1 MQLISDR
8 EFLQSWGFPN
18 ISPCN
23 RNKSCDSRAQLMNFG
38 FVSTRFAGT
47 DGVSLEAAKW
57 AEVLWKEGHVSHWFS
72 GMSDRQPGISMVVPE
87 AYFGHESIL
96 EIDAEIWETETRS
109 REVTG
114 RIHELTA
121 LLKAALYDF
130 AEQFSIDVLIPQN
143 ALTIPMNIPL
153 GLAITEFLAETGMPC
168 IAHHHDFFWERSRFS
183 NSGEKDFL
191 DAAFPPSLP
200 NMQHVVINSHAQT
213 EISRRKGVTATL
225 IPNVFNFED
234 PAPGIDDYN
243 ADFKKEIGLAEDDI
257 LILQPTR
264 VVPRKGIEHA
274 IELVRALENPKCKLV
289 ISHSAGDEGFEYL
302 EKLERLAS
310 EAGIE
315 MLMVAD
321 RVDEQRGKTA
331 DGKKVYTLWD
341 AYPHADFV
349 TYPSLIEGFGNALLE
364 SVYFR
369 KPTLVNRYSVY
380 VEDIEPK
387 GFRFPSINGLV
398 TKKVVKEVR
407 RSIEDAEYRKT
418 VVDQNFKIAKK
429 HYGYKALGRLLKGC
443 VEKVS

>member
-1 MQLISDR
+1 M
-8 EFLQSWGFPN
+8 
-18 ISPCN
+18 
-23 RNKSCDSRAQLMNFG
+23 
-38 FVSTRFAGT
+38 
-47 DGVSLEAAKW
+47 
-57 AEVLWKEGHVSHWFS
+57 
-72 GMSDRQPGISMVVPE
+72 
-87 AYFGHESIL
+87 
-96 EIDAEIWETETRS
+96 
-109 REVTG
+109 
-114 RIHELTA
+114 
-121 LLKAALYDF
+121 
-130 AEQFSIDVLIPQN
+130 
-143 ALTIPMNIPL
+143 
-153 GLAITEFLAETGMPC
+153 
-168 IAHHHDFFWERSRFS
+168 
-183 NSGEKDFL
+183 
-191 DAAFPPSLP
+191 
-200 NMQHVVINSHAQT
+200 
-213 EISRRKGVTATL
+213 
-225 IPNVFNFED
+225 FNFED

-243 ADFKKEIGLAEDDI
+243 ADFKKEIGLADDDI

-302 EKLERLAS
+302 EKLERLAP